1 MFSIPCRN
9 DFSFDFCRGFGTL
22 RPDHCACLERQ
33 SRGREILRCLPH
45 SVLNC
50 LEPRSSSGRES
61 LSFSPL
67 FAALHI
73 LRITLNVKSAFIQK
87 TGVIT
92 RISFVVGE
100 ALNFGKV

>member
-50 LEPRSSSGRES
+50 LEPRSGGRES

-67 FAALHI
+67 FAAH